1 MDGSSQPEL
10 PSTRARP
17 SAGSSW
23 VKSFLR
29 DPLLHFLLLG
39 ALIFVVDWATR
50 ADANSARVIVVDAK
64 VRNELKTFFH
74 DGQGRDPTESE
85 LKVLVDRWVY
95 NEVMYREALALGL
108 DKGDD
113 MFRSRLELK
122 LRSMLIDN
130 VVVDPPTEDDLRKW
144 LDANRE
150 RYTAP
155 RRFDFVQFHV
165 EGSDADA
172 HAQAEALASRI
183 KGAAVPAQYEDEVRI
198 YRDRSQDNIASVF
211 GTDFAAQLIG
221 ADGNWVALHSNTGW
235 HVARVLDDKPPVDP
249 DFAAI
254 KPQLEAEWRKAQQN
268 RLAAEAFH
276 RIRDRYDIRIEQP
289 S

>member
-1 MDGSSQPEL
+1 MDGSSQPDL
-10 PSTRARP
+10 STARARP
-17 SAGSSW
+17 TRQSSW
-23 VKSFLR
+23 VKKVLR
-29 DPLLHFLLLG
+29 DPLLHFLVLG
-39 ALIFVVDWATR
+39 ALIFVADWATR
-50 ADANSARVIVVDAK
+50 SDANNARVIVVDDK
-64 VRNELKTFFH
+64 VRNELTAFFR

-85 LKVLVDRWVY
+85 LKVLTDRWVY

-108 DKGDD
+108 DKGDE

-130 VVVDPPTEDDLRKW
+130 VVVDPPTDDDLRKW

-150 RYTAP
+150 RYSAP
-155 RRFDFVQFHV
+155 RRFDFVQFQV
-165 EGSDADA
+165 EGSDSEA
-172 HAQAEALASRI
+172 HAKAVALASQL
-183 KGAAVPAQYEDEVRI
+183 KGDAVPAEYDEEVRI

-211 GTDFAAQLIG
+211 GSDFATGLIG
-221 ADGNWVALHSNTGW
+221 GAGGWVALHSNTGW
-235 HVARVLDDKPPVDP
+235 HVARMLDDKPPVEA
-249 DFAAI
+249 DFKAI

-276 RIRDRYDIRIEQP
+276 RIRDRYDIRIENP